1 MHIAT
6 ELSAQ
11 LNQLQQQNLLRK
23 RRVFQPGAQ
32 QYSFAGNDY
41 LGLSQHPLVL
51 KAYADGL
58 QLWGAGS
65 GASPVV
71 SGFQPPH
78 AYLCRQL
85 AEWLGRDDALLFSS
99 GFAANHC
106 TMRSLAP
113 MYSRVVVDKLSH
125 ASLLDGMT
133 DATNSWKRFR
143 HNNVQHA
150 QQLLPAEGASL
161 LVSESVFS
169 MDGDQA
175 PLKALADLAAQ
186 ATADLWIDDAHGLGV
201 VGAEGC
207 SAAGQ
212 LTQRQLPVLTA
223 TFGKGLGVMGA
234 AIVGSSDLIAY
245 LHTRGREYIYS
256 TAFSGAQAA
265 AVSTAIG
272 LAQGHEGQ
280 RLRARLADNI
290 EDFRSTCAQ
299 NNIMLAPS
307 EHAIQIVPVGSEQV
321 ALTIGTLLAEQ
332 GIVVGVIRPPTVAK
346 GSARLRI
353 TLSAQHAKEDIQR
366 LIQAL
371 SQALTQA
378 LVQEK

>member
-11 LNQLQQQNLLRK
+11 LSQLQQQNLLRT

-32 QYSFAGNDY
+32 LISFAGNDY
-41 LGLSQHPLVL
+41 LGLSQHSQVL
-51 KAYADGL
+51 KAYAQGL
-58 QLWGAGS
+58 QQWGAGS
-65 GASPVV
+65 GASPTVT
-71 SGFQPPH
+71 GFQPPH

-113 MYSRVVVDKLSH
+113 MYAQVVMDKLSH

-133 DATNSWKRFR
+133 GATNNWKRFR

-150 QQLLPAEGASL
+150 QQLLSAKGASL

-175 PLKALADLAAQ
+175 PLIALADLAGQ
-186 ATADLWIDDAHGLGV
+186 ATADLWVDDAHGLGV
-201 VGAEGC
+201 IGAEGC

-212 LTQRQLPVLTA
+212 LTQRQLPIITA

-234 AIVGSSDLIAY
+234 AIVGPSDLIAY

-256 TAFSGAQAA
+256 TAFCGAQAA
-265 AVSTAIG
+265 AVSAAIR
-272 LAQGHEGQ
+272 LAQGYEGQ
-280 RLRARLADNI
+280 CLRARLADNI
-290 EDFRSTCAQ
+290 DYFRTLCQQ
-299 NNIMLAPS
+299 NNIALAPS
-307 EHAIQIVPVGSEQV
+307 EHAIQIVPVGSDQA
-321 ALTIGTLLAEQ
+321 ALMMGDLLAEQ
-332 GIVVGVIRPPTVAK
+332 GILVGVIRPPTVAK

-353 TLSAQHAKEDIQR
+353 TLSAQHSQAEIKL

-371 SQALTQA
+371 IHAGT
-378 LVQEK
+378 

>member
-11 LNQLQQQNLLRK
+11 LSQLQQQNLLRK

-41 LGLSQHPLVL
+41 LGLSQHPQVL
-51 KAYADGL
+51 EAYADGL
-58 QLWGAGS
+58 QQWGAGS
-65 GASPVV
+65 RASPAVI
-71 SGFQPPH
+71 GFQPPH

-106 TMRSLAP
+106 TMRNLAH
-113 MYSRVVVDKLSH
+113 MYAQVVVDKLSH

-133 DATNSWKRFR
+133 DATKNWKRFR

-150 QQLLPAEGASL
+150 QQLLPHEGASL

-175 PLKALADLAAQ
+175 PLTALADLAAQ

-201 VGAEGC
+201 IGAEGR
-207 SAAGQ
+207 SAAGH
-212 LTQRQLPVLTA
+212 LNQRQLPILTA

-256 TAFSGAQAA
+256 TAFCGAQAA
-265 AVSTAIG
+265 AVSAAIAI
-272 LAQGHEGQ
+272 AQSSEGQ

-290 EDFRSTCAQ
+290 DYFRTTCKQ
-299 NNIMLAPS
+299 NNIALAPS
-307 EHAIQIVPVGSEQV
+307 EHAIQIVPIGCDKT
-321 ALTIGTLLAEQ
+321 ALTMGSLLAEQ

-353 TLSAQHAKEDIQR
+353 TLSAEHSQADIQR
-366 LIQAL
+366 LTRELNQVVSHGNA
-371 SQALTQA
+371 S
-378 LVQEK
+378 